1 MTDFTLLLQDATRTT
16 SIAGVT
22 SFVGEDDSGSF
33 GILAHQ
39 ARMMTSLVIGLAS
52 FRTTDSDWRY
62 VALPGA
68 ILYFDNGVLNLC
80 TRRCLIGDD
89 YDHISTAL
97 REQLLAEESKLTAMK
112 QSLHRME
119 EEIFKRLW
127 EMSKKGSWSHAE
139 GA

>member
-1 MTDFTLLLQDATRTT
+1 MTTFTLRILD
-16 SIAGVT
+16 SAGQHEFADVV
-22 SFVGEDDSGSF
+22 SFVGEDASGSF
-33 GILAHQ
+33 GILASH
-39 ARMMTSLVIGLAS
+39 ARMMTSLVTGLAS
-52 FRTTDSDWRY
+52 FRTADSDWRY

-68 ILYFDNGVLNLC
+68 ILYFDDDVLNLC

-97 REQLLAEESKLTAMK
+97 REQLLAEESKLTEMR

-139 GA
+139 RA

>member
-1 MTDFTLLLQDATRTT
+1 MKTFTLRIFD
-16 SIAGVT
+16 SAGQHEFADVV
-22 SFVGEDDSGSF
+22 SFVGEDASGSF
-33 GILAHQ
+33 GILAYH
-39 ARMMTSLVIGLAS
+39 ARMITSLIVGLAS
-52 FRTTDSDWRY
+52 FRTTGSDWHY

-68 ILYFDNGVLNLC
+68 ILYFDDGVLNLC

-97 REQLLAEESKLTAMK
+97 REQLLAEEARLSSMR

-127 EMSKKGSWSHAE
+127 EMGKKGTWSHAE
-139 GA
+139 GT

>member
-1 MTDFTLLLQDATRTT
+1 MTTFTLRILD
-16 SIAGVT
+16 SAGQHGFTDVV
-22 SFVGEDDSGSF
+22 SFVGEDASGSF
-33 GILAHQ
+33 GILASH
-39 ARMMTSLVIGLAS
+39 ARMITSLVTGLVS

-68 ILYFDNGVLNLC
+68 ILYFDDGVLNLC
-80 TRRCLIGDD
+80 TRRCLIGAD

-97 REQLLAEESKLTAMK
+97 REQLLAEESKLTSMK

-127 EMSKKGSWSHAE
+127 EMSKNGSWSHAE

>member
-1 MTDFTLLLQDATRTT
+1 MRTFTLRILE
-16 SIAGVT
+16 SAGQHEFADVV
-22 SFVGEDDSGSF
+22 SFVGEDASGSF
-33 GILAHQ
+33 GILANH

-127 EMSKKGSWSHAE
+127 EMSKKGSWRHAE